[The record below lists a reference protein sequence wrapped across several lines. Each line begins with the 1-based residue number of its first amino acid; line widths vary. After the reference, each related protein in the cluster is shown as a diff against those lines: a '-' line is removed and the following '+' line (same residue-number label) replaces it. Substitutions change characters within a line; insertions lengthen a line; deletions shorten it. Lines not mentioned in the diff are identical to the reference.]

1 MLFLLST
8 SRQSGKRTGRQNLE
22 YHEMQSPATNTS
34 FDSPFS
40 PHQRTLVP
48 QTKQRFGDFCP
59 TPKWGCQSPCW
70 HPPRLSAGIGAQLAN
85 GAGQIS
91 PWRSL
96 IKVNDVTPG
105 RNLAHCP
112 EPESTTSPAGNSQAA
127 QRQREGSLAPGA
139 ALGTVFGICEWETDS
154 INAALSKPGP

>member
-1 MLFLLST
+1 MS
-8 SRQSGKRTGRQNLE
+8 
-22 YHEMQSPATNTS
+22 M

-48 QTKQRFGDFCP
+48 HTKQRLRDFCP
-59 TPKWGCQSPCW
+59 MLKLGWQSPCW
-70 HPPRLSAGIGAQLAN
+70 HPPCLSTGISAQLAN
-85 GAGQIS
+85 EAGQIS

-112 EPESTTSPAGNSQAA
+112 KPESTTSPAGNSQAA
-127 QRQREGSLAPGA
+127 QQRRERSLAPGA
-139 ALGTVFGICEWETDS
+139 ALGTVFGVCEWETNS
-154 INAALSKPGP
+154 INTALSKPDP